1 MAVLSVN
8 GPKRL
13 ATMLVGAAATL
24 LLALALPASA
34 ADTTPAPDAAAADQ
48 TVATV
53 NGTPIRMSDLAVA
66 AQEFADQ
73 LKRIPPD
80 KQRAALIDVVIDIRL
95 LARAAEA
102 EGIDKQPDV
111 AGRLAFARDQA
122 LRGEYLHAKVFS
134 SITDAAVKKRYD
146 EETAKFVPGDEIH
159 VRHILVKTEDEAKA
173 VIADLDKGGD
183 FAKIATDKSLDPGTA
198 PKGGDLSFIG
208 RGRTVKP
215 FEDAAFALDVGAYTK
230 TPVQSDYGWHV
241 IKVEEKRKEAPP
253 SIDERA
259 DAIRQA
265 MVQEL
270 FTAEREKLRAAA
282 KIEIVPDPAA
292 PPATPPADATTPA
305 TPPADSTTP
314 AAPAT
319 PPADAT
325 APAAPAAPAQ

>member
-183 FAKIATDKSLDPGTA
+183 FAKI
-198 PKGGDLSFIG
+198 
-208 RGRTVKP
+208 
-215 FEDAAFALDVGAYTK
+215 
-230 TPVQSDYGWHV
+230 
-241 IKVEEKRKEAPP
+241 
-253 SIDERA
+253 
-259 DAIRQA
+259 
-265 MVQEL
+265 
-270 FTAEREKLRAAA
+270 
-282 KIEIVPDPAA
+282 EIVPDPAA